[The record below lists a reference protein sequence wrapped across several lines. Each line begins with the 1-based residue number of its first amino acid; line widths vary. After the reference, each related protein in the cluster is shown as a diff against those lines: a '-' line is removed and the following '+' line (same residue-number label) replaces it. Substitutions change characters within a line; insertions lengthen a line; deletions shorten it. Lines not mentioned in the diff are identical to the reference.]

1 MAAIHYSAHVTAQPW
16 NGQLKNH
23 DNSQTTVPKQTF
35 HSDTS
40 MWRQYPNADKGCLT
54 GLQAVPQVTRVQSSQ
69 LFKLLGADPWP
80 KSKGVELVH
89 VSWPDLSD
97 IPPWSS
103 RTWKSNTPA
112 SMEIYERRSSLHVWV
127 NMKTN
132 DGIVSEA
139 ALGNPLRDGVQHAW
153 VFQSA
158 KIPSW
163 AEKNWTL
170 SSASKDNEL
179 VFKLFQSQR
188 TNSWQFCKSQTR
200 VDNSVNLRGQAA
212 DNSICLREQVC

>member
-1 MAAIHYSAHVTAQPW
+1 MTTAKPLYL
-16 NGQLKNH
+16 NKLFI
-23 DNSQTTVPKQTF
+23 QTQACGGSTLTLTKDVWLDWLRCP
-35 HSDTS
+35 SGAWETS
-40 MWRQYPNADKGCLT
+40 LH
-54 GLQAVPQVTRVQSSQ
+54 AVPQETRVQSSQ

-139 ALGNPLRDGVQHAW
+139 ALGNPLRDGVEHAW
-153 VFQSA
+153 VSQSA

-170 SSASKDNEL
+170 SSASKDN
-179 VFKLFQSQR
+179 
-188 TNSWQFCKSQTR
+188 
-200 VDNSVNLRGQAA
+200 
-212 DNSICLREQVC
+212 